1 MSRVL
6 INAANLRTGGALQV
20 AASFLD
26 ELVALR
32 ADAGAVS
39 LHPWLTDGLEVAASP
54 QVLANCS
61 PDTPAKL
68 SATVRS
74 ATLDLRAPTRGR
86 YDVSFTVF
94 GPEYVPI
101 NARRR
106 IVGFADGTSLHPEF
120 LPKASGAARAR
131 QIARLTASR
140 ASFRT
145 TGHVVAEA
153 PHVARD
159 LERRWGIPNKRITV
173 IPNSYNAIF
182 DQPDA
187 WEPITL
193 PEAEGG
199 TVDVCYVTRATPHK
213 NMDILGAVGDVML
226 ERGRPVRFVLT
237 LTDAEWAGL
246 SESTRR
252 HSVSLG
258 PVSVQ
263 QLPNVYAASSASIF
277 PSLLESS
284 SVMPVEA
291 LVTGTPLVASDRDF
305 VRDGVGDVPWYA
317 DPLDASSLA
326 DALVEALAA
335 APGDAE
341 RIERGRALVRGL
353 PDAAGRARAY
363 VELIQRMLA

>member
-26 ELVALR
+26 ELVALQ
-32 ADAGAVS
+32 ADAGAVGS
-39 LHPWLTDGLEVAASP
+39 YPWLADGLEVVASP
-54 QVLANCS
+54 QVLENCA
-61 PDTPAKL
+61 PGTL
-68 SATVRS
+68 SRLPHTVRS
-74 ATLDLRAPTRGR
+74 ATLDLRAPARGR
-86 YDVSFTVF
+86 YDVSFTIF

-120 LPKASGAARAR
+120 LPKAAGAARGR

-145 TGHVVAEA
+145 TGHVVVEA

-159 LERRWGIPNKRITV
+159 LERRWGIPGKRISV

-187 WEPITL
+187 WEPVAW
-193 PEAEGG
+193 PEAEAG
-199 TVDVCYVTRATPHK
+199 TADVCYVTRATPHK
-213 NMDILGAVGDVML
+213 NMDILGPVGDIML
-226 ERGRPVRFVLT
+226 ERGTPVRFVLT
-237 LTDAEWAGL
+237 LTDAEWEGL

-252 HSVSLG
+252 HSVTLG
-258 PVSVQ
+258 AVSVQ

-291 LVTGTPLVASDRDF
+291 LVTGTPLVASDRPF
-305 VRDGVGDVPWYA
+305 VRDSVGDVAWYA
-317 DPLDASSLA
+317 DPLDPASLA
-326 DALVEALAA
+326 DALGDALAA
-335 APGDAE
+335 TPENAE
-341 RIERGRALVRGL
+341 RVERGRLLARSL
-353 PDAAGRARAY
+353 PDAAARACAY